1 MYVKQVVIQNETGL
15 HARPA
20 SLFVR
25 KAKEFS
31 ASITIKNL
39 STNSNAVNAKSMM
52 MLLTLGCVKNSLVEI
67 CGDGENEQ
75 QAVDA
80 LVTLIDSKFGE

>member
-25 KAKEFS
+25 KAKEFP
-31 ASITIKNL
+31 ASLTIRNL
-39 STNSNAVNAKSMM
+39 TANTNAVNAKSMM
-52 MLLTLGCVKNSLVEI
+52 MLLTLGCTKNSMVEI
-67 CGDGENEQ
+67 SGEGEAEQ

-80 LVTLIDSKFGE
+80 LVALICSKFGE